1 MVTLNKHN
9 KIEIFTQDSALFQ
22 HAADIFMQTTCE
34 KVVAG
39 KLASVVLSGGNTPK
53 NLFKL
58 LSTNEPYKSKI
69 PWQKI
74 QFFFGDERYV
84 PADNLASNY
93 HTAYEYLFKKLPIP
107 KEHIFRIRTDF
118 SAASEAAS
126 AYTTTIRQALN
137 LKESEQPK
145 FDLIYLG
152 LGDNAHTASLMPHT
166 ELVTTYSKTTINTTE
181 QQQIVAALWV
191 AELDMY
197 RITLTPP
204 AINNSQQIVFLV
216 TGSDKALAV
225 KNVLQTTYQPTQY
238 PAQLIHSNT
247 KNTYWLLDEAAAQ
260 QLAKE
265 ST

>member
-1 MVTLNKHN
+1 MVTLNNHN
-9 KIEIFTQDSALFQ
+9 KIEIFTQDNALFH
-22 HAADIFMQTTCE
+22 HAADMFMQTTCE
-34 KVVAG
+34 KSAAG

-58 LSTNEPYKSKI
+58 LAATEPYKSKI
-69 PWQKI
+69 PWQQI

-84 PADNLASNY
+84 PADNIASNY

-107 KEHIFRIRTDF
+107 KEHIFRIPTNF
-118 SAASEAAS
+118 TTATEAAI
-126 AYTTTIRQALN
+126 AYTTTIRQVLN
-137 LKESEQPK
+137 LKNNKPPK

-166 ELVTTYSKTTINTTE
+166 DLVSNYSKATISTAE

-191 AELDMY
+191 AELDMC

-216 TGSDKALAV
+216 TGADKALAV
-225 KNVLQTTYQPTQY
+225 KNVLQATYQPNKY
-238 PAQLIHSNT
+238 PAQLIHGIS
-247 KNTYWLLDEAAAQ
+247 KNTYWLLDETAAQ